1 MTLDEV
7 IEYAEQMVEIG
18 ETYEVSKGVED
29 YRQLAEWLK
38 ELKVYW
44 KREQK
49 EIRKR
54 CPMV

>member
-29 YRQLAEWLK
+29 YRQLAEWLT
-38 ELKVYW
+38 LKIMTLVLT
-44 KREQK
+44 
-49 EIRKR
+49 R
-54 CPMV
+54 CC